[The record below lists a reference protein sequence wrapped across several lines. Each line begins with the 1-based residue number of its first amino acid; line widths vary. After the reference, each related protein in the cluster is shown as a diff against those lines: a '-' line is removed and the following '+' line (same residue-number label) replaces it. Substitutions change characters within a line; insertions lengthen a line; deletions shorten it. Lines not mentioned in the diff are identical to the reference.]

1 MTPTRKARFKRR
13 FIGLRPWTRH
23 SLVLLVAGMVYVCI
37 GIVYVGTPPGG
48 PTWEALVVARDWFS
62 LDQWAF
68 LWIVV
73 GVLSMVSSKWP
84 PVAEKWGYMALTG
97 LAAGWGAFY
106 VLGVIFGPNTLGSAA
121 VGLVWWLIGFMWWA
135 ISGLISP
142 EQIDTIVRING
153 SGRR

>member
-1 MTPTRKARFKRR
+1 MAPTRKARIRR
-13 FIGLRPWTRH
+13 HYVGIRPWTRH
-23 SLVLLVAGMVYVCI
+23 SLVLLIAGLVYVCI
-37 GIVYVGTPPGG
+37 GFVYVNTPIGG
-48 PTWEALVVARDWFS
+48 PTWEALVTAREWFS

-73 GVLSMVSSKWP
+73 GALSMISSRWP

-106 VLGVIFGPNTLGSAA
+106 ILGVIFGGNSIGTMA

-135 ISGLISP
+135 ISGLLSP
-142 EQIDTIVRING
+142 EQVKQIGELNG
-153 SGRR
+153 RG